1 MDVMPEPALSPAAVT
16 YYITGGPWGYHPGQN
31 DGYLVMVSA
40 KKSNVI
46 LYPFESGNLIFESKV
61 DGMLLAG

>member
-1 MDVMPEPALSPAAVT
+1 
-16 YYITGGPWGYHPGQN
+16 
-31 DGYLVMVSA
+31 MVSA
-40 KKSNVI
+40 KNSNVI